1 VRSLTSNF
9 DMTTSGLKI
18 TKPAPLK
25 PPLTL
30 SLVTVVKCATLNARR
45 NLALVMWCVGEGND
59 IDFLAESFELI
70 RQISDFHVLRVVA
83 YGKCSFYDLEC
94 AYRSV

>member
-1 VRSLTSNF
+1 
-9 DMTTSGLKI
+9 
-18 TKPAPLK
+18 
-25 PPLTL
+25 
-30 SLVTVVKCATLNARR
+30 
-45 NLALVMWCVGEGND
+45 MWCVGEGND